1 MSLRVSQ
8 SEATT
13 LTAGLRVDAGGA
25 ETPAVTVNYTLTVVI
40 PSALTA
46 TPANASVFVLT
57 GYVGGCR
64 IAVGIRRRRRLYYA
78 VGGDF
83 AVSADGLLSLALAQS
98 NVATLTATV
107 TIDDEHADTT
117 PITAGYTLLVV
128 EQLRFASAPPVTITT
143 YDRERF
149 FTRPRPWAAS
159 ATLLIS
165 GYRQPARFGRQ
176 LDLFLL
182 TARFFFNK
190 H

>member
-1 MSLRVSQ
+1 MLRLAAVDPPPLA
-8 SEATT
+8 AT
-13 LTAGLRVDAGGA
+13 LV
-25 ETPAVTVNYTLTVVI
+25 
-40 PSALTA
+40 
-46 TPANASVFVLT
+46 NASAVLLVGET
-57 GYVGGCR
+57 GVVASLSVSGG
-64 IAVGIRRRRRLYYA
+64 GGTYTYS

-83 AVSADGLLSLALAQS
+83 AVSADGLLSLASAQS

-143 YDRERF
+143 YDRGEVF
-149 FTRPRPWAAS
+149 YTAEALAAS

-165 GYRQPARFGRQ
+165 GYPPTRRLLPAT
-176 LDLFLL
+176 LTYFLL

>member
-1 MSLRVSQ
+1 MSHRC
-8 SEATT
+8 
-13 LTAGLRVDAGGA
+13 RY
-25 ETPAVTVNYTLTVVI
+25 PAA
-40 PSALTA
+40 SALYTY
-46 TPANASVFVLT
+46 S
-57 GYVGGCR
+57 
-64 IAVGIRRRRRLYYA
+64 

-83 AVSADGLLSLALAQS
+83 AVSADGLLRLALAQS

-143 YDRERF
+143 YDRGEVF
-149 FTRPRPWAAS
+149 YTAEAWAAS

-165 GYRQPARFGRQ
+165 GYPPTRP
-176 LDLFLL
+176 LWPTTLTYFLL